1 MPFAWTLIIMLVGPG
16 VNGGT
21 AINHIKFSNAA
32 MCESARDAVLKEW
45 VSSSVQVRAICV
57 KAAPGE

>member
-1 MPFAWTLIIMLVGPG
+1 MPFLWTLIIMIVGSG
-16 VNGGT
+16 ANGGA
-21 AINHIKFSNAA
+21 AINHVKFSTAA

-45 VSSSVQVRAICV
+45 ASSSIQVHAICV